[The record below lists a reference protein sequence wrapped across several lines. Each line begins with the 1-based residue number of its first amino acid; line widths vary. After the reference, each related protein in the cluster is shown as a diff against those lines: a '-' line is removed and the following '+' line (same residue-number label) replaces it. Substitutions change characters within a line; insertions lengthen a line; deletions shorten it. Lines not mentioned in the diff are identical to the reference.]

1 MCAPVVKLVT
11 ILLTTFFPPRHEAIA
26 ELIPGRR
33 ALVRGKVVARDLID
47 STLTAERCVYYRY
60 SVDEWRNTHMAGLA
74 SEGHWALTRFDE
86 AIVEFYLQDEAGD
99 RVIIAP
105 HNARVDRGRGVGP
118 SHVDMGVIG
127 QRAQELTIRP
137 GDVLEIQGMV
147 ALVHDLYDAERNYR
161 TTPTRFMMC
170 AGDDDLLQIRLAGS

>member
-1 MCAPVVKLVT
+1 MKLVT
-11 ILLTTFFPPRHEAIA
+11 SLLTAFFPPRCEAIA

-60 SVDEWRNTHMAGLA
+60 SVDEWRSSNIAGLT
-74 SEGHWALTRFDE
+74 SEGSWALTRFDE

-99 RVIIAP
+99 RVIVAP
-105 HNARVDRGRGVGP
+105 HNARIDFGRGIGP
-118 SHVDMGVIG
+118 SHVDMGIIG

-147 ALVHDLYDAERNYR
+147 ARVHDLYDEDRHYR
-161 TTPTRFMMC
+161 ATSTRFMMC
-170 AGDDDLLQIRLAGS
+170 AGEGDVLQIRLAGG